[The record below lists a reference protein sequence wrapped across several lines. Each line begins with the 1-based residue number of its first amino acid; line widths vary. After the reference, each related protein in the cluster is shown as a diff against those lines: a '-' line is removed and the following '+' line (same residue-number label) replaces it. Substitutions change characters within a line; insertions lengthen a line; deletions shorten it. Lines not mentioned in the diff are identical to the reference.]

1 MTPKRRRRLIFAVL
15 LISGIGTA
23 VALGAYAFRQ
33 NLFYFYSP
41 SQVAAGDA
49 PHNRAFRVG
58 GLVEKGSVKHHG
70 MTVHFVL
77 TDTAHKV
84 SVVYKG
90 ILPDL
95 FRVGQGIVAEG
106 RLGPSGQFVA
116 TQVLAKHDS
125 TYMPPEVARALKR
138 AHEREAAAA
147 RTKLAQDA
155 SKVAGGGAQ

>member
-15 LISGIGTA
+15 LVSGIGTA
-23 VALGAYAFRQ
+23 AALGAYAFRQ

-41 SQVAAGDA
+41 TQVAEGDA
-49 PHNRAFRVG
+49 PPNHVFRVG
-58 GLVEKGSVKHHG
+58 GLVEKGSVKRDG
-70 MTVHFVL
+70 MTVHFVV
-77 TDTAHKV
+77 TDTEH
-84 SVVYKG
+84 SVPIVYTG

-106 RLGPSGQFVA
+106 RLNRSGEFVA

-147 RTKLAQDA
+147 RAKLAQEA
-155 SKVAGGGAQ
+155 AKTAGAGVR

>member
-15 LISGIGTA
+15 LVSGIGTA

-41 SQVAAGDA
+41 TQVAEGDA
-49 PHNRAFRVG
+49 PRNHVFRVG
-58 GLVEKGSVKHHG
+58 GLVEKGSVKRDG
-70 MTVHFVL
+70 MTVHFVV
-77 TDTAHKV
+77 TDTEK
-84 SVVYKG
+84 SVPIVYTG

-95 FRVGQGIVAEG
+95 FREGQGIVAEG
-106 RLGPSGQFVA
+106 RLNRSGEFVA

-147 RTKLAQDA
+147 RAKLAQEA
-155 SKVAGGGAQ
+155 ARAAGAGGR